1 MEQIQCD
8 APGSARV
15 FKAAFMLFTNPNMTI
30 DDAMKAKEFTKR
42 EVKRHNI
49 RKIVMANFNKSI

>member
-1 MEQIQCD
+1 
-8 APGSARV
+8 
-15 FKAAFMLFTNPNMTI
+15 MLFTNPNMTI